1 MLKLWVILYLDGERK
16 PTTCHVWLVNVTHV
30 KHVIILLK
38 SPCSHELLGKFN
50 GFKYVE
56 FFFFLRARD
65 CIATKRENPLYKMQR
80 HTLFTCSAPG
90 WRPIMSK
97 HRWPAAGE
105 QVKRG
110 PKNIQCWKE
119 EREKR
124 PASTQ
129 AGLADPNKTKENLY
143 ILKELKHA
151 FPFKKCDV
159 KNEPMIKSKWNRAT
173 LANQAPVWY
182 CFFVSISKTCF
193 FEIFF
198 WKKIQ
203 GKYLFFSSKYR
214 FFEICF

>member
-1 MLKLWVILYLDGERK
+1 MSYWVNSTVLNML
-16 PTTCHVWLVNVTHV
+16 N
-30 KHVIILLK
+30 
-38 SPCSHELLGKFN
+38 
-50 GFKYVE
+50 
-56 FFFFLRARD
+56 FFFLRARD

-124 PASTQ
+124 PTSTQ

-143 ILKELKHA
+143 IVKELKHA
-151 FPFKKCDV
+151 FPFKRCNV
-159 KNEPMIKSKWNRAT
+159 KNEPMIKSKWDRAT
-173 LANQAPVWY
+173 LANQGPACH
-182 CFFVSISKTCF
+182 CFFVFISKTC
-193 FEIFF
+193 
-198 WKKIQ
+198 WPW
-203 GKYLFFSSKYR
+203 SKLCGLESQEKTCGWAPNDRQYTSLK
-214 FFEICF
+214 E